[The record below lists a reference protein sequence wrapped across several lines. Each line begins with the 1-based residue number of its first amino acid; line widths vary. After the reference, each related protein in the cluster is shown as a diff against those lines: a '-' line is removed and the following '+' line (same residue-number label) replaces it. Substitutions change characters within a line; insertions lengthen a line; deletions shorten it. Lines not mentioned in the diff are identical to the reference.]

1 MDYNFLALSEVLEIH
16 TNQIN
21 LYGGDASIRDMSLLE
36 SAYSMPQASFG
47 DTYLHDDVYEI
58 AAAYLYH
65 IVNNHPFVDGNK
77 RTGAVSALMFLHL
90 NGYIL
95 CVSQEMF
102 ADMVLSVAKSELSKK
117 EVADFFREWTKNK
130 D

>member
-1 MDYNFLALSEVLEIH
+1 MDYNFLTLSEVLEIH
-16 TNQIN
+16 ANQIH

-36 SAYSMPQASFG
+36 SACSMPQASFG
-47 DTYLHDDVYEI
+47 DSYLHYDVYEI

-77 RTGAVSALMFLHL
+77 RTGAVSALMFLHF
-90 NGYIL
+90 NGYL
-95 CVSQEMF
+95 LYVSQETF
-102 ADMVLSVAKSELSKK
+102 AEMVLSVAKSEMSKL
-117 EVADFFREWTKNK
+117 EVADFFRKWTEIK